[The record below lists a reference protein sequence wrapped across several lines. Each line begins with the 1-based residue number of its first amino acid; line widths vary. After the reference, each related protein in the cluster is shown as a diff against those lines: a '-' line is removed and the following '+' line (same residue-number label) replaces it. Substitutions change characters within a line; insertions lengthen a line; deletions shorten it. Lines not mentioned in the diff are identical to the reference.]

1 MWYRNTVLPWFLA
14 IFLMFFTGLAAA
26 QDQSQP
32 NEATETSPL
41 KSCLKR
47 FDALDKKHTGKVSK
61 EAFLAAGH
69 SGARAEKYF
78 ASKDLNHDGNLTK
91 EEFCIG
97 AGGRI
102 APK

>member
-32 NEATETSPL
+32 SEATETSPL
-41 KSCLKR
+41 KNCLKR